1 MFLQLAKLSEIIGQI
16 LQGLYTTKAKQLSY
30 IQGSDNLVTRLDH
43 ELTIWRFGLIKVLQG
58 NGAPSGSEPSVTT
71 PVAASIHLCYYAALL
86 LLHRPFIEHFKQGKP
101 NPLSSY
107 SSFRI
112 CTSAA
117 ERAIALAS
125 NLSPSDFL
133 RFSWSF
139 NLYSL
144 FQSGLMCIYNAKNT
158 DARVSTRAKSNLA
171 KCIRLLKRVRT
182 MSASALKIDTL
193 VHNMMKL
200 QEVDLTG
207 YQQQLEDTSLE
218 QQDSQ
223 TKAEN
228 AVRTMLH
235 PMPSTDYRSNISS
248 TNTPTPSISTPTDPA
263 ADLIQPSIMVDSSE
277 PVAFSSIGDLG
288 ASGTAEVFSLKQFV
302 LSKDNEFSYVKAL
315 DSITGDS
322 DVWSGGN
329 TVKTGMQQQQNL
341 DVPWNGIQNN
351 DEAATSALFQ
361 SGYLMSGIPSKQD
374 SFSRGFSDLMSA
386 ALPSNP
392 AVAASESTLF
402 RYTPN
407 NPFWSIPAS
416 CDWDEWKS
424 YYNQATPAVEGSSS
438 TGVW

>member
-1 MFLQLAKLSEIIGQI
+1 MA
-16 LQGLYTTKAKQLSY
+16 
-30 IQGSDNLVTRLDH
+30 LV
-43 ELTIWRFGLIKVLQG
+43 
-58 NGAPSGSEPSVTT
+58 P
-71 PVAASIHLCYYAALL
+71 ASIHLCYYAALL

-207 YQQQLEDTSLE
+207 YQQQLEDTSPE

-235 PMPSTDYRSNISS
+235 PIPSTDYRSNISS

-288 ASGTAEVFSLKQFV
+288 ASGKRAMLE
-302 LSKDNEFSYVKAL
+302 
-315 DSITGDS
+315 
-322 DVWSGGN
+322 
-329 TVKTGMQQQQNL
+329 
-341 DVPWNGIQNN
+341 
-351 DEAATSALFQ
+351 
-361 SGYLMSGIPSKQD
+361 
-374 SFSRGFSDLMSA
+374 R
-386 ALPSNP
+386 
-392 AVAASESTLF
+392 
-402 RYTPN
+402 R
-407 NPFWSIPAS
+407 
-416 CDWDEWKS
+416 
-424 YYNQATPAVEGSSS
+424 
-438 TGVW
+438 